1 VRSSLPGLGHPS
13 PGPPLRP
20 HPWHL
25 EEAPPS
31 PPGGGPHPLLLLL
44 DRRDPLAVAHPDAL
58 LATLST
64 AERQRHATYRRRADQ
79 ERFLVARAALRQLLG
94 HWLEKPPAAVAIE
107 AGPHGKPCCAGAPEF
122 NLSHSGD
129 LILLA
134 FHGSGAVGVDVE
146 QARPDLDWR
155 PIACRVFPPAE
166 AAALAS
172 LPAGEQPGAFLRA
185 WCRLEARLKA
195 RGEGLAGLE
204 RLRQPEPGG
213 AIAGL
218 EPLGSEALWDV
229 RVSPGYAAA
238 VAVVVAEA
246 VAQGPAGGGGRGRS
260 SQSSAVRG

>member
-1 VRSSLPGLGHPS
+1 VTSSLPGGPS
-13 PGPPLRP
+13 PGPPLLP
-20 HPWHL
+20 HPWQL
-25 EEAPPS
+25 EEGPPS

-44 DRRDPLAVAHPDAL
+44 DRRDPLAVAQPDAL

-64 AERQRHATYRRRADQ
+64 AERRRHATYCRRADQ

-94 HWLEKPPAAVAIE
+94 YWLERPPAAVAIE
-107 AGPHGKPCCAGAPEF
+107 AGPHGKPRCADAPGF

-134 FHGSGAVGVDVE
+134 FHDGGEVGVDVE
-146 QARPDLDWR
+146 QARPDLNWL
-155 PIACRVFPPAE
+155 PIARRVFPPAE

-172 LPAGEQPGAFLRA
+172 LPSGEQPGAYLRA

-195 RGEGLAGLE
+195 CGEGLAGLE

-213 AIAGL
+213 ATAAL

-229 RVSPGYAAA
+229 RVPAGYGAA
-238 VAVVVAEA
+238 VALALD
-246 VAQGPAGGGGRGRS
+246 QGPAGGGGRGRS

>member
-1 VRSSLPGLGHPS
+1 MAPSGSS
-13 PGPPLRP
+13 PPPPATLRP
-20 HPWHL
+20 HPWPL
-25 EEAPPS
+25 AESPPA

-44 DRRDPLAVAHPDAL
+44 DRRDPLAVAQPDAL

-64 AERQRHATYRRRADQ
+64 EERQRYATYRRRADQ

-94 HWLEKPPAAVAIE
+94 HWLERPPAAVAIE

-185 WCRLEARLKA
+185 WCRREARLKA

-213 AIAGL
+213 ATAASD
-218 EPLGSEALWDV
+218 PLGSEALWDV

-238 VAVVVAEA
+238 VAVVVA

-260 SQSSAVRG
+260 SQSAAVRG